1 VSREISCTYK
11 TPPSNRDYCTT
22 KPIVLAWFTIQFLIH
37 LGPYNPIWW
46 TGYSSGLVHVE
57 ALFLFALLFAS
68 FAQCK
73 YTSQRCLFFHSLWFV
88 TRNNATGRQQWS
100 EFGSTRSYRNND
112 TSNGEIDTTTSDE
125 GKIKVTFCALRP
137 VLPVGTRGATAAWM
151 ESGVMTMYYNIDE
164 SWLVFVKTDK
174 ISLNRFCWFIEN
186 QSNRF
191 FLKIWKIW
199 KKSNQKNQ
207 TINQKNWVTNWKLT
221 GLLFFHLKFEF

>member
-1 VSREISCTYK
+1 
-11 TPPSNRDYCTT
+11 
-22 KPIVLAWFTIQFLIH
+22 
-37 LGPYNPIWW
+37 
-46 TGYSSGLVHVE
+46 VE

-125 GKIKVTFCALRP
+125 GKIKVIFCALRP
-137 VLPVGTRGATAAWM
+137 VATAAWM

-186 QSNRF
+186 QSDRF
-191 FLKIWKIW
+191 FFWKFG
-199 KKSNQKNQ
+199 KFEKNQ
-207 TINQKNWVTNWKLT
+207 TKKIKQ
-221 GLLFFHLKFEF
+221 

>member
-1 VSREISCTYK
+1 
-11 TPPSNRDYCTT
+11 
-22 KPIVLAWFTIQFLIH
+22 
-37 LGPYNPIWW
+37 
-46 TGYSSGLVHVE
+46 VE

-88 TRNNATGRQQWS
+88 TRNNATRRQQWS

-186 QSNRF
+186 QSDRF
-191 FLKIWKIW
+191 FFENLENLKKIKP
-199 KKSNQKNQ
+199 KKSNDKPEKLSDKLKIDRFIVFSFKIWILNKKPVENWLLNHKNH
-207 TINQKNWVTNWKLT
+207 WVFV
-221 GLLFFHLKFEF
+221 FFSLPNFEDWILY